1 MLHAVRYAVRAI
13 TQERDGEPT
22 LLIGPDR
29 SGRHRETVVADLGGG
44 DPRIIHADVL
54 RRTFYYRFL

>member
-1 MLHAVRYAVRAI
+1 MLHAARHAVRAI
-13 TQERDGEPT
+13 TQDRDGEPT

-29 SGRHRETVVADLGGG
+29 TGRHLEIVVAGIDSD

-54 RRTFYYRFL
+54 RRAFYQFL